1 MHPIVHEIR
10 DALSGIYPPSEAL
23 SLAKMLLV
31 EVFDFSTLELYG
43 GKDKEISGKRRDVL
57 DEMIRRLKKNE
68 PIQYIIGVE
77 SFCGLTFEVNPSVLI
92 PRPETQELVGWIA
105 GDCEEKEACR
115 ILDIG
120 TGSGCIPVSLAHRLP
135 KAEVESWDISEDALQ
150 VARRNAERNGVEVLF
165 RQKDVLKASPD
176 EARYDVIVSNPPYI
190 AEKEKVDM
198 EANVLDWEPSIA
210 LFVPDEDPLLFY
222 RKIAQLGC
230 SMLKE
235 GGALYFEINRAYGQE
250 TIQMLE
256 AMGYKDI
263 ELRKDS
269 WGNDRM
275 MRMYSR
281 RGPFQGRGLLFF
293 GGALLGR
300 CAPEAGA
307 MGSAVRISRTDY

>member
-105 GDCEEKEACR
+105 GDCQEKETCR

-165 RQKDVLKASPD
+165 LQKDVLKASPD

-256 AMGYKDI
+256 AMGYKEI
-263 ELRKDS
+263 ELKKDS

-275 MRMYSR
+275 MKAER
-281 RGPFQGRGLLFF
+281 
-293 GGALLGR
+293 
-300 CAPEAGA
+300 
-307 MGSAVRISRTDY
+307 

>member
-105 GDCEEKEACR
+105 GDCEEKETCR

-150 VARRNAERNGVEVLF
+150 VARRNAERNGVEVFF

-256 AMGYKDI
+256 AMGYKEI

-275 MRMYSR
+275 MKAER
-281 RGPFQGRGLLFF
+281 
-293 GGALLGR
+293 
-300 CAPEAGA
+300 
-307 MGSAVRISRTDY
+307 

>member
-105 GDCEEKEACR
+105 GDCQEKEACR

-165 RQKDVLKASPD
+165 LQKDVLKASPD

-256 AMGYKDI
+256 AMGYKEI

-275 MRMYSR
+275 MKAER
-281 RGPFQGRGLLFF
+281 
-293 GGALLGR
+293 
-300 CAPEAGA
+300 
-307 MGSAVRISRTDY
+307 